1 MKVVGANAFGSS
13 KRLSSPRAF
22 VGAVGR
28 ALQDFYASVLE
39 ELLPHILVTLVR
51 RMNNQPGGQR

>member
-13 KRLSSPRAF
+13 RRPSAF
-22 VGAVGR
+22 VGEVGR
-28 ALQDFYASVLE
+28 ALQDFYAGVLE
-39 ELLPHILVTLVR
+39 EPLPHILVTLVR

>member
-13 KRLSSPRAF
+13 RRLSSRHAF
-22 VGAVGR
+22 VGEVGR
-28 ALQDFYASVLE
+28 ALQDFYAGVLE
-39 ELLPHILVTLVR
+39 EPLPHILVTLVR